1 MNQNNKT
8 KLVVLTGLFAAII
21 CISIAFIFHIPT
33 GINGGYIH
41 VGDTFIY
48 LAACF
53 LPMPYA
59 MIAAAIGGGLA
70 DGLTGAMIW
79 VIPTIIIKPLLVPA
93 FSYKSS
99 KILCKRN
106 TIAVFISGV
115 IGVVGYFLAEGII
128 YGNFLAALAVVPI
141 QLIQP
146 IGSAVIFILVAYAL
160 DRIKIK
166 EKLGIINNK

>member
-8 KLVVLTGLFAAII
+8 RIVVLTGLFAALI
-21 CISIAFIFHIPT
+21 CISIALIFHIPT

-41 VGDTFIY
+41 IGDTFIY

-53 LPMPYA
+53 LPIPYA

-79 VIPTIIIKPLLVPA
+79 VIPTIIIKPLLVPF
-93 FSYKSS
+93 FSYKSNE
-99 KILCKRN
+99 ILCKKN
-106 TIAVFISGV
+106 IIAVVVSGI

-128 YGNFLAALAVVPI
+128 YGNFIAALAAVPI

-146 IGSAVIFILVAYAL
+146 IGSAIIFILVAYAL
-160 DRIKIK
+160 DKIKIK